1 MVIEQIGRLLPFSRE
16 QVFDLAA
23 DIERYPDFLR
33 GWITA
38 RVRRRESNICYV
50 DQVVGI
56 GPLRLRF
63 SSKAV
68 LLRPVRIDVTSS
80 DPPFRRF
87 SLSWLVDAVPS
98 AGCRVSVI
106 ADLQL
111 QSSLLQQAVDLI
123 LPDRVADIVE
133 AFEVRARGLYS
144 VRDEPANREAP
155 GN

>member
-1 MVIEQIGRLLPFSRE
+1 M
-16 QVFDLAA
+16 FDLAA
-23 DIERYPDFLR
+23 DIEQYPDFLR

-56 GPLRLRF
+56 GPLRVRF

-68 LLRPVRIDVTSS
+68 LLRPVRIDDTSS

-87 SLSWLVDAVPS
+87 SLSWLVEAGPS
-98 AGCRVSVI
+98 AGCRVSIV

-111 QSSLLQQAVDLI
+111 HSSFLQQAVDLV
-123 LPDRVADIVE
+123 LPDRVSDIIE
-133 AFEVRARGLYS
+133 AFEARAYRLYS
-144 VRDEPANREAP
+144 VRDETVNRETP

>member
-1 MVIEQIGRLLPFSRE
+1 MVIEQRGRLLPFSCE

-23 DIERYPDFLR
+23 DIEHYPDFLR

-38 RVRRRESNICYV
+38 HVRSRESNICYV

-56 GPLRLRF
+56 GPLRVQF

-80 DPPFRRF
+80 DPPFRHF
-87 SLSWLVDAVPS
+87 SLSWLVEAVPS
-98 AGCRVSVI
+98 AGCRVSVV

-111 QSSLLQQAVDLI
+111 QSIFLQQAVDLV
-123 LPDRVADIVE
+123 LPDRVSDIIESFE
-133 AFEVRARGLYS
+133 ARARHLYS
-144 VRDEPANREAP
+144 IREAPVNREAP
-155 GN
+155 GD

>member
-1 MVIEQIGRLLPFSRE
+1 VVIEQTGRLLPFSCE

-23 DIERYPDFLR
+23 DIEHYPDFLR
-33 GWITA
+33 GWIAA

-56 GPLRLRF
+56 GPLRVQF

-80 DPPFRRF
+80 DPPFRHF
-87 SLSWLVDAVPS
+87 SLSWLVEAVPS
-98 AGCRVSVI
+98 AGCRVSVV

-111 QSSLLQQAVDLI
+111 QSIFLQQAVDLV
-123 LPDRVADIVE
+123 LPDRVSDIIESFE
-133 AFEVRARGLYS
+133 ARARHLYS
-144 VRDEPANREAP
+144 IREAPVNREAP
-155 GN
+155 GD

>member
-1 MVIEQIGRLLPFSRE
+1 VVIEQTGRLLPFSCE

-23 DIERYPDFLR
+23 DIEHYPDFLR

-38 RVRRRESNICYV
+38 HVRSRESNICYV

-56 GPLRLRF
+56 GPLHVQF

-80 DPPFRRF
+80 DPPFRHF
-87 SLSWLVDAVPS
+87 SLSWLVEAVPS
-98 AGCRVSVI
+98 AGCRVSVV

-111 QSSLLQQAVDLI
+111 QSIFLQQAVDLV
-123 LPDRVADIVE
+123 LPDRVSDIIESFE
-133 AFEVRARGLYS
+133 ARARHLYS
-144 VRDEPANREAP
+144 IREAPVNREAP
-155 GN
+155 GD

>member
-1 MVIEQIGRLLPFSRE
+1 MVSEQIGRLLPFSRE

-23 DIERYPDFLR
+23 DIEQYPDFLR

-38 RVRRRESNICYV
+38 RVRRRESNVCYV

-56 GPLRLRF
+56 GPLRIRF

-80 DPPFRRF
+80 DPPFKRF
-87 SLSWLVDAVPS
+87 SLSWLVEAVPS
-98 AGCRVSVI
+98 AGCRVSIV

-111 QSSLLQQAVDLI
+111 QSSFLQQAVDLV
-123 LPDRVADIVE
+123 LPDRVSDIIE
-133 AFEVRARGLYS
+133 AFEARAYRLYS
-144 VRDEPANREAP
+144 VRDETVNRETP

>member
-1 MVIEQIGRLLPFSRE
+1 MVIEQTGRLLPFSCE

-23 DIERYPDFLR
+23 DIEHYPDFLR

-38 RVRRRESNICYV
+38 HVRSRESNICYV

-56 GPLRLRF
+56 GPLRVQF

-80 DPPFRRF
+80 DPPFRHF
-87 SLSWLVDAVPS
+87 SLSWLVEAVPS
-98 AGCRVSVI
+98 AGCRVSVV

-111 QSSLLQQAVDLI
+111 QSIFLQQAVDLV
-123 LPDRVADIVE
+123 LPDRVSDIIESFE
-133 AFEVRARGLYS
+133 ARARHLYS
-144 VRDEPANREAP
+144 IREAPVNREAP
-155 GN
+155 GD